1 MAVLFDA
8 SFLIPLLDAKVKLGS
23 TPDAKLAHL
32 LITLEKAREKIL
44 IPTPALSEVLVNA
57 DEAAPQYLEFLN
69 KTRVFEI
76 VPFDQLAAVEVAES
90 MRIAKQQG
98 NKRGGTNSTWRKA
111 KFDQQIVAIAKVKG
125 ARVVYSDDGDIE
137 HYLKGTSIEV
147 INFSKLPLPP
157 AKAQT
162 ELKFE
167 VPDA

>member
-8 SFLIPLLDAKVKLGS
+8 SFLIPLLDAKVKLGG

-98 NKRGGTNSTWRKA
+98 NKRGGTNSTWR
-111 KFDQQIVAIAKVKG
+111 VA
-125 ARVVYSDDGDIE
+125 RE
-137 HYLKGTSIEV
+137 EPH
-147 INFSKLPLPP
+147 FHP
-157 AKAQT
+157 A
-162 ELKFE
+162 
-167 VPDA
+167 